1 MKSSEQLES
10 RKSVLD
16 MTDDEF
22 RAYIDGV
29 ERRLREPY
37 GAISDR
43 AWELVGELR
52 KRKMAGKSS
61 FLGYPLLCEGLGA
74 FAEKV
79 VQLYPDKK
87 AKALASMI
95 VSQALTDFVVTSE
108 PFRAAMR
115 ALLDAERLAVD
126 ENGSGV
132 VDSEDVARKG
142 AKAQRREGAGRG
154 RDGE

>member
-1 MKSSEQLES
+1 MRSSEQLES

-22 RAYIDGV
+22 RAYIDGI

-43 AWELVGELR
+43 AWQLVQELR

-61 FLGYPLLCEGLGA
+61 FLGYPPLPEGVGA
-74 FAEKV
+74 FAEKIV
-79 VQLYPDKK
+79 ELYPDKK
-87 AKALASMI
+87 VKPLASMI

-115 ALLDAERLAVD
+115 ALLDAERPVVD
-126 ENGSGV
+126 ESASGHVDSGPGSGG
-132 VDSEDVARKG
+132 G
-142 AKAQRREGAGRG
+142 AAG
-154 RDGE
+154 